1 MLISQRVP
9 RPCLTF
15 YIDASI
21 WKKDRN
27 KCAECEI
34 KSE

>member
-1 MLISQRVP
+1 MLISQRTS
-9 RPCLTF
+9 RPYLTF

-21 WKKDRN
+21 WKKDRY

-34 KSE
+34 KPK